1 MTHPLKGRKQSP
13 EHVQARIKASWE
25 ARKRNGTKVIRG
37 PVSEET
43 KRKISE
49 SRKGIAGSFKGRTHS
64 TESRQK
70 ISDNNRRVFEERHAE
85 LIAAFPTVDIHNLVR
100 QIVRK
105 KQNATRRN
113 KAWKLTDIEA
123 AHLLCSACTYCG
135 DPATGIDRID
145 SDGDYTVD
153 NTVASC
159 YTCNVVKG
167 TMTVSQFKAH
177 IQKWAAKHLN

>member
-13 EHVQARIKASWE
+13 AHIESRIKASWE

-49 SRKGIAGSFKGRTHS
+49 ARKGQPSMFKGRTHS
-64 TESRQK
+64 AESRQK
-70 ISDNNRRVFEERHAE
+70 ISQNNRRVFEERHAA
-85 LIAAFPTVDIHNLVR
+85 LIAKFPDMDIHQLVR
-100 QIVRK
+100 LIVRK
-105 KQNATRRN
+105 KQNASRRN

-123 AHLLCSACTYCG
+123 AQLLCSPCTYCG
-135 DPATGIDRID
+135 EPSTGIDRID
-145 SDGDYTVD
+145 SDGDYTVN

-167 TMTVSQFKAH
+167 TMTVSEFKAH
-177 IQKWAAKHLN
+177 IHKWAAKHFV